1 MMFIEL
7 NDGRKQNTTHISSIE
22 LDGTDILYKAARG
35 SLDAYTEHFETE
47 QEAKSRYDEL
57 KDMLLV

>member
-7 NDGRKQNTTHISSIE
+7 NDGRKQNLTHISSVEIN
-22 LDGTDILYKAARG
+22 GTDILYKSARG

-47 QEAKSRYDEL
+47 QEAKARYDEL

>member
-22 LDGTDILYKAARG
+22 LDGTDILYKTARG

-47 QEAKSRYDEL
+47 QEAKARYDEL